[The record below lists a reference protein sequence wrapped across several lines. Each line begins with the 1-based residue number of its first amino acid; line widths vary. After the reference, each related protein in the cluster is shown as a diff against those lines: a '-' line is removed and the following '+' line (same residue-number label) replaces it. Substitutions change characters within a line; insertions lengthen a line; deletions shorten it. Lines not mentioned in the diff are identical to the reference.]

1 MPNCRDCHA
10 PIKFARLGGRTIPV
24 DASST
29 SSAGADTGAVV
40 LFHDFGV
47 LKARP
52 ARLPEDYSRPR
63 HRIHFDTCKTR
74 RYRKA
79 PQR

>member
-1 MPNCRDCHA
+1 MPNCRDCSE
-10 PIKFARLGGRTIPV
+10 PIKFARLGDRTIPV
-24 DASST
+24 DAAST
-29 SSAGADTGAVV
+29 FEGSFV
-40 LFHDFGV
+40 LYRDFGV

-52 ARLPEDYSRPR
+52 ARLPADQMRPR
-63 HRIHFDTCKTR
+63 HKHHFDTCKSR

>member
-1 MPNCRDCHA
+1 MPNCRDCKE
-10 PIKFARLGGRTIPV
+10 PIKFARLGGRTVPV
-24 DASST
+24 DAKSDCHEGSL
-29 SSAGADTGAVV
+29 V
-40 LFHDFGV
+40 LFREFGV

-52 ARLPEDYSRPR
+52 ARLPQDYSRPR
-63 HRIHFDTCKTR
+63 HRIHFDTCKSR